1 MILGLAIALV
11 TCLSGVTCP
20 KLQDGGTDL
29 LSVCLCIPTPI
40 HNIRA
45 VPETW
50 PSCWL
55 RLPTVSPPEV
65 TDIPYSRVPASA
77 GSPGRREEVFWRLLL
92 HPYQPVPPG
101 AIRPLCTMCQMSG
114 DPPCHRHHVQGAT
127 GVVLLP
133 CRSLDHA
140 GLGQGD
146 SAQLQQVTGRRK
158 AGTYMGC
165 LPHFFVVS
173 IPEELR
179 SVWVCLFIMW
189 D

>member
-1 MILGLAIALV
+1 MQTAPQYYKVTAAGGDSHITALIHVAPFLFSPLA
-11 TCLSGVTCP
+11 
-20 KLQDGGTDL
+20 
-29 LSVCLCIPTPI
+29 
-40 HNIRA
+40 
-45 VPETW
+45 
-50 PSCWL
+50 
-55 RLPTVSPPEV
+55 PEV